1 MYVKILINIIDIVD
15 AIAVDIAMI
24 LIRAINQC
32 QETRKL

>member
-15 AIAVDIAMI
+15 AIADIAMI

-32 QETRKL
+32 QETRKS